1 MSIPSPDRYSPAYW
15 ETINLGQQGIYV
27 IPNIRWRDERTYT
40 DSFLGEKIAFQGVD
54 KHSIV
59 SIGTYGQINTA
70 EAKRYFREGLIA
82 MLDELKPE
90 VVLVY
95 GAMPDKIFQG
105 LQERTHFIQFIDW
118 INRIRHK

>member
-1 MSIPSPDRYSPAYW
+1 
-15 ETINLGQQGIYV
+15 
-27 IPNIRWRDERTYT
+27 
-40 DSFLGEKIAFQGVD
+40 
-54 KHSIV
+54 
-59 SIGTYGQINTA
+59 
-70 EAKRYFREGLIA
+70 